1 MRLLT
6 KIVKDKEDTVVGV
19 ALATLLEDCS
29 DFQIKVRNVQVA
41 VFVSFL
47 GRDNRRLNWM
57 INISLG
63 S

>member
-47 GRDNRRLNWM
+47 GRDKRRLNWM